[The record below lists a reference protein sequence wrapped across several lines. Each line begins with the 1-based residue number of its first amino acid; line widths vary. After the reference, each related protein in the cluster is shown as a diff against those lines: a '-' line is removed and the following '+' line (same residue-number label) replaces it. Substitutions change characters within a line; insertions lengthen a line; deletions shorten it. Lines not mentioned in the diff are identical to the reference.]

1 MIFCITKLSKES
13 KSPQDVVNLSD
24 VINLVE
30 IVPKAFKSVRLQ
42 MNNFIRVVSKMLSR
56 CDKSLDVSPVVMK
69 LLHFVV
75 GGFDDFK
82 ITMTHSARTFRTLAE
97 DMPGILAPHT
107 SDLIDKVLNPEFVAQ
122 WDFCQYSQD
131 IT

>member
-1 MIFCITKLSKES
+1 
-13 KSPQDVVNLSD
+13 
-24 VINLVE
+24 
-30 IVPKAFKSVRLQ
+30 
-42 MNNFIRVVSKMLSR
+42 
-56 CDKSLDVSPVVMK
+56 MK